1 MQCTLFSAMPTLL
14 EAAMTRPALAPA
26 ILNVCVCVCVLCEA
40 AIFRN
45 YVCQQVIAT
54 CRDVCMQEI
63 MAHDKVANQAHMF
76 NREQAQDLTAPG
88 MELQRRLLIQR
99 NQGAWLV
106 ECKLV

>member
-1 MQCTLFSAMPTLL
+1 MYTLFCHANTSRGGKDPPSTGASHI
-14 EAAMTRPALAPA
+14 EC
-26 ILNVCVCVCVLCEA
+26 VCVCVCVLCEA

-63 MAHDKVANQAHMF
+63 MAHDKVANQAHIY